1 MSQREKCLE
10 RLEELFKNLDTGMT
24 AERYFEMQE
33 QMKQPIEEDKIPPS
47 MEDFPELVADGLQ
60 IFNRLGD
67 RVYPEIGYIGKDYT
81 NLNLYME
88 VYGIHEKDKDFLLEI
103 IEWLDARA
111 IKKSSE
117 QLKREYDK
125 IKRKSSG
132 KRN

>member
-1 MSQREKCLE
+1 MSQKEKCLE
-10 RLEELFKNLDTGMT
+10 RLEQLFLNLDSGLT

-33 QMKQPIEEDKIPPS
+33 QMGQPIEEDKIPPS
-47 MEDFPELVADGLQ
+47 MEDFPELVADGLE

-81 NLNLYME
+81 NLTIYMN
-88 VYGIHEKDKDFLLEI
+88 VYKIEEEDRDFLLEI

-111 IKKSSE
+111 IKKSQE

-125 IKRKSSG
+125 MKRKSSG
-132 KRN
+132 KK

>member
-10 RLEELFKNLDTGMT
+10 RLEELFRNLDSGIT

-33 QMKQPIEEDKIPPS
+33 QMGQPIEEDKIPPTI
-47 MEDFPELVADGLQ
+47 DDLPEVVADGLD

-67 RVYPEIGYIGKDYT
+67 RVYPDIGYVGKDFT

-88 VYGIHEKDKDFLLEI
+88 VYGVNEKDKDFLLEI

-111 IKKSSE
+111 IKKAAE

-125 IKRKSSG
+125 MKRK
-132 KRN
+132 K

>member
-1 MSQREKCLE
+1 MSQREKYLE

-33 QMKQPIEEDKIPPS
+33 QMGLEIEEDRIPPS
-47 MEDFPELVADGLQ
+47 MEDFPEIVENALQ
-60 IFNRLGD
+60 LFNRLGD

-81 NLNLYME
+81 NLKLYMN
-88 VYGIHEKDKDFLLEI
+88 VYGIEEEDKDFLLEI

-111 IKKSSE
+111 IKKSQE

-125 IKRKSSG
+125 MKRKSSG
-132 KRN
+132 K